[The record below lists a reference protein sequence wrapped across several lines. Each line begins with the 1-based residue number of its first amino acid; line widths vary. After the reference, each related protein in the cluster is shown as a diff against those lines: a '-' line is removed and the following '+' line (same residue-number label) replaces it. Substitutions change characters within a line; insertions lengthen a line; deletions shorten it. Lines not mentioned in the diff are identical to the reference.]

1 MNSFK
6 ISAVGNLAGEPEMT
20 TKGDSTY
27 TRFCLMGTDYAG
39 KDEEGNTKEVTSS
52 VWFVAFN
59 GLGEA
64 INKHCRKGDQLIV
77 GAHFRA
83 NNWTDKQGQKHYDH
97 SYIVDEFR
105 FGAKGRLSRE
115 EYERANEE

>member
-6 ISAVGNLAGEPEMT
+6 VSAVGNLAADPEMT

-39 KDEEGNTKEVTSS
+39 KDEEGNSKEVTSS

-59 GLGEA
+59 VLGEA
-64 INKHCRKGDQLIV
+64 INKHCRKGDQLII
-77 GAHFRA
+77 GAHMRP